1 MAQATSTPL
10 TRAERYRAECVRWMT
25 DFEPNL
31 FVTFAIN
38 RWVSVDEAQRTFEE
52 FHQRLDRKLL
62 GRSYFDRPGDRTAYI
77 AAIEKP
83 DTNIHIHALFRMTTE
98 QAARFEDV
106 APGLWTKLIAAGN
119 LDIQPV
125 RHTEGAARY
134 VTKALRPETSDRL
147 LTPPHMETTTK
158 IAA

>member
-1 MAQATSTPL
+1 MPQATSIPL
-10 TRAERYRAECVRWMT
+10 TRAGNYRDECVRLMS
-25 DFEPNL
+25 DFEPIL

-38 RWVSVDEAQRTFEE
+38 RWVSMEEAQRTFEE

-62 GRSYFDRPGDRTAYI
+62 GRSYFNRPGDRTVYI

-98 QAARFEDV
+98 QAARFGDI
-106 APGLWTKLIAAGN
+106 APGIWTKLVAAGN

-125 RHTEGAARY
+125 RHAEGAARY
-134 VTKALRPETSDRL
+134 VTKALHPETSDRL